1 MDRRRKRIIA
11 FLQRSSALGRK
22 EGRKEDTGRRGGRDD
37 RDPIGRKGRLSFVS
51 LSLSLSPVGVYP
63 VGAVQWPLSWNSFVS
78 KFEGGGR
85 RRDGSSAFCGAF
97 HIGSVLSGAWGS
109 PLLPSPPHPPPL
121 PKSSS

>member
-11 FLQRSSALGRK
+11 FLQRSSAL
-22 EGRKEDTGRRGGRDD
+22 GRKEDTGRRGGRDD

-109 PLLPSPPHPPPL
+109 PPL
-121 PKSSS
+121 SSSSSAPSKVFELM